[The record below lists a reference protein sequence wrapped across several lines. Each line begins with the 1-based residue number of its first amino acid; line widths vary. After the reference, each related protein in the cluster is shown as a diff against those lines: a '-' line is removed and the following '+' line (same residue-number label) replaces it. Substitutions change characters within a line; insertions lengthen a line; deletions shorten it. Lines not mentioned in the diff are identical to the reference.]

1 MASTTPSARQ
11 ALLRIYRRLLRA
23 RGHAG
28 WWPGGGAFEVCV
40 GAVLVQNT
48 AWSNAEKAL
57 AVLRRRGLLEF
68 AALRALSAEEL
79 APLIRSSGCFNVK
92 ARRLAALLA
101 FLDAFG
107 GRPEAM
113 AGEDPLALRER
124 LLAVPGVGRE
134 TADSIALYAAG
145 LPLFVVDAYTRR
157 VFARLGLLEGEETY
171 DEVQAFFM
179 RNLPREVPLYNDYH
193 AQIVLLAKDFCRPK
207 PLCGQC
213 PLSDFCPRE
222 GLAA

>member
-1 MASTTPSARQ
+1 MARKTRSARR
-11 ALLRIYRRLLRA
+11 ALLRIYRRLLKA
-23 RGHAG
+23 RGPAG
-28 WWPGGGAFEVCV
+28 WWPGGDAFEVCV

-48 AWSNAEKAL
+48 AWSNVEKAL
-57 AVLRRRGLLEF
+57 AVLRGRGLLAF
-68 AALRALSAEEL
+68 APLRALPVEEL

-107 GRPEAM
+107 GRPETM
-113 AGEDPLALRER
+113 AGQDPFALRER

-157 VFARLGLLEGEETY
+157 VFARLGLLEGQESY

-207 PLCGQC
+207 PLCGPC
-213 PLSDFCPRE
+213 PLSGLCPRQ

>member
-1 MASTTPSARQ
+1 MARKSPSSRRV
-11 ALLRIYRRLLRA
+11 LMRIYRRLRRA

-28 WWPGGGAFEVCV
+28 WWPGGDAFEVCV
-40 GAVLVQNT
+40 GAILVQNT

-57 AVLRRRGLLEF
+57 AVLRARGLLSF
-68 AALRALSAEEL
+68 APLRALAAEEL

-101 FLDAFG
+101 FLDAVG
-107 GRPEAM
+107 GRPETM
-113 AGEDPLALRER
+113 AGEDPVALRAR

-157 VFARLGLLEGEETY
+157 VFGRLGLVSGDEPY
-171 DEVQAFFM
+171 DELQRFFT
-179 RNLPREVPLYNDYH
+179 RRLPADAALFNDFH
-193 AQIVLLAKDFCRPK
+193 AQVVLLAKDVCRKRPR
-207 PLCGQC
+207 CTIC
-213 PLSDFCPRE
+213 PLSGLCPRR
-222 GLAA
+222 GV